1 MTNILPVASGKGG
14 VGKTLFAV
22 NLGVALACVG
32 KTVVLIDLDLGGS
45 NLHTCLGIRNL
56 HRGIGNLIYKQQPN
70 LEALL
75 VETDV
80 KRLHFIPGD
89 SVLPGTANLGYFIKQ
104 KIIRSILELR
114 ADFILIDL
122 GSGTSYNTLDFFL
135 ISSTG
140 IVVTV
145 PETTAILNAY
155 SFLKSTM
162 FRMLYRSFANKS
174 REREIIRDYFS
185 QRMEGTDHTIDGLV
199 DTLAQS
205 SAKAGDT
212 ARERIDEFAP
222 RVVVNMGRG
231 QNDKALGA
239 RLREIVRRN
248 LNLELGYL
256 GFLEQDDN
264 VRASILQRKPLF
276 LINRTSPFCQAI
288 DRIVHKLLERA
299 TADAPD
305 LFELDEDPGMVPG

>member
-212 ARERIDEFAP
+212 ARKRIDEFAP

-231 QNDKALGA
+231 QKDNALGA

-248 LNLELGYL
+248 LNLELEYL